1 MEATKMRTTAEH
13 VDRDRVRLRVEVPE
27 DALNPAIAT
36 VYKELAQQMKVPGF
50 RKGRIPRQI
59 IDSRVGPDFVRT
71 EALKEALPDLY
82 REAMASEE
90 LEGITAPDIE
100 VIEFD
105 RGSPLVFEATVEVRP
120 EVTLPP
126 LESITVEAPSA
137 EVTDADL
144 DEQLERLRDRF
155 AELETTAREARRGD
169 HVLIDL
175 KGYLNGELVE
185 GAGAPDLLYEIGSRS
200 GPPKLDEELEGN
212 RPGAILKFNDTL
224 PGGPEELAGQ
234 DLSFTVLVKEVK
246 AKRLPGLDDDF
257 AKTVGEFETIDALRE
272 DLRSRMKGVK
282 RSMVEEELRGRALE
296 ALVAASDLDVP
307 DSLTEGEFNHR
318 LEHLEEDLQ
327 QAGMTMAEFS
337 ARSDVTELELRRDLR
352 EGAERSVKA
361 ELLLEQVARENDISV
376 TEEDLGRE
384 IAYAAARSGSDA
396 GDLAKQLASSG
407 RLPSVAADIMRRKAL
422 DYVVDQIDVVNRP
435 AEDEEE

>member
-13 VDRDRVRLRVEVPE
+13 VDKDRVRLRVEVPE
-27 DALNPAIAT
+27 DALDPAIST

-71 EALKEALPDLY
+71 EALKEALPDFY
-82 REAMASEE
+82 RQAMASED

-105 RGSPLVFEATVEVRP
+105 RGAPLVFEATVEVRP
-120 EVTLPP
+120 EVSLPP
-126 LESITVEAPSA
+126 LDSITIEAPPA
-137 EVTDADL
+137 EVTDADV

-175 KGYLNGELVE
+175 KGYQSGELVE

-224 PGGPEELAGQ
+224 PGGPDEVAGRE
-234 DLSFTVLVKEVK
+234 LSFTVLVKEVK
-246 AKRLPGLDDDF
+246 AKRLPALDDDF
-257 AKTVGEFETIDALRE
+257 AKTVGEFETLGDLRE
-272 DLRSRMKGVK
+272 DLRARMKGVK

-307 DSLTEGEFNHR
+307 DSLAEGEFNHR

-327 QAGMTMAEFS
+327 RAGMTMADFS

-352 EGAERSVKA
+352 DGAERSVKA

-384 IAYAAARSGSDA
+384 IAYAAARSGGDA

-422 DYVVDQIDVVNRP
+422 DYVVDQINVVNRP

>member
-1 MEATKMRTTAEH
+1 MEATTLRTTAEH

-82 REAMASEE
+82 RQAMASED

-120 EVTLPP
+120 EVTVPSLD
-126 LESITVEAPSA
+126 SITIEAPPA
-137 EVTDADL
+137 EVTDADV

-175 KGYLNGELVE
+175 KGYRNGELVE

-224 PGGPEELAGQ
+224 PSGPEELAGQ
-234 DLSFTVLVKEVK
+234 ELSFTVLVKEVK
-246 AKRLPGLDDDF
+246 SKRLPGLDDDF
-257 AKTVGEFETIDALRE
+257 AKTVGEFETIADLRD

-296 ALVAASDLDVP
+296 ALVNASDLVVP
-307 DSLTEGEFNHR
+307 DSLVEGEFNHR
-318 LEHLEEDLQ
+318 LEHLEGDLQ
-327 QAGMTMAEFS
+327 RAGMTLDEFA
-337 ARSDVTELELRRDLR
+337 ARSNLTQLELRRDLR

-384 IAYAAARSGSDA
+384 IAYAAARSGGEPEDI
-396 GDLAKQLASSG
+396 AKQLASSG

-422 DYVVDQIDVVNRP
+422 DYVVDQINVVNRP